1 MALQGLW
8 LAVLLALLPAT
19 APAASPGGAGSASA
33 VLDVGQLDP
42 EECEFFEIVGTIMEV
57 HAERGVIVVAEREI
71 RGLHAAIG
79 EKTLKTQYLDEAGK
93 PRAREAFRKGET
105 VAVEGFR
112 HPEGYVAALRL
123 QKLEK
128 RPPAPRVSFKP
139 VEDSRRKFR
148 HRISPTAAPAVSA
161 ARR

>member
-1 MALQGLW
+1 MAFIGLW

-19 APAASPGGAGSASA
+19 APATPPSGAGTAAAA
-33 VLDVGQLDP
+33 VDVGQLDP
-42 EECEFFEIVGTIMEV
+42 EECESFAIVGTIMEV
-57 HAERGVIVVAEREI
+57 HPERGVIVVAEREI

-79 EKTLKTQYLDEAGK
+79 EKTFKTQYLDEAGK
-93 PRAREAFRKGET
+93 PRVREAFRKGET

-128 RPPAPRVSFKP
+128 RPPAPRVAFKP

-148 HRISPTAAPAVSA
+148 HRISPAAAAP
-161 ARR
+161 RR